1 MLFAPMALLLAFA
14 PSALA
19 RTYSGEGLYGA
30 TNDKEITEWMFAV
43 MIFFVLVIVVF
54 SLLQAFLEHRKH
66 AREDAA
72 KARKSAV
79 EWKGGW

>member
-1 MLFAPMALLLAFA
+1 
-14 PSALA
+14 
-19 RTYSGEGLYGA
+19 
-30 TNDKEITEWMFAV
+30 
-43 MIFFVLVIVVF
+43 VF